1 MPRNLRKLSA
11 PYHIA
16 DQHAAALLGPV
27 TASLAALEA
36 RLAQYAERLHMSEA
50 DRLSVAEAY
59 SIVAQAREK
68 VAELTRAA
76 GRGAGEG

>member
-1 MPRNLRKLSA
+1 MPRKLQKLNS
-11 PYHIA
+11 PYHLA

-27 TASLAALEA
+27 TASLAELEA

-59 SIVAQAREK
+59 SIVAQAHEK
-68 VAELTRAA
+68 VATLTRAA
-76 GRGAGEG
+76 GRGSSGG